1 MIYIRVCM
9 YVSLKIVVYGE
20 DKNLN
25 DRIERS
31 KFFRIFFIFN
41 LICKKSFLF
50 VLKYF
55 FRCEIRKSACISEA
69 VLWILYF

>member
-31 KFFRIFFIFN
+31 KFFRIFD
-41 LICKKSFLF
+41 
-50 VLKYF
+50 F
-55 FRCEIRKSACISEA
+55 FY
-69 VLWILYF
+69 L